1 MNHPPMRIGID
12 ARKLGLTGI
21 GRYVSELLQAAVKLD
36 QTIEWHL
43 FVQPDYQKI
52 IEPSLAKNDQISFH
66 VTTVGYYSW
75 REQFGWAR
83 ELDRFGLDLIHF
95 PNFNIPRGLK
105 TKAITTIHDLTLLT
119 FPGRRMFWG
128 KRWLYGQ
135 VLQRSLRQAAAI
147 ITDSQDSATDI
158 RQFAKQHDLKLGQ
171 RLQIISLGVS
181 DYFWA
186 SVPPREIKTELA
198 LLNLVN
204 PFFLV
209 VASDF
214 KHKNVTTILQAFAAL
229 VAKAKSLPHK
239 LVLVGRFGVNGAI
252 EQWLQEHEA
261 IKNRVLIAGVVN
273 NETLR
278 ALYHQATAL
287 VFCSL
292 KEGFGLPILEAYAC
306 GCPVITSNSSSMR
319 ELAHDAALLVDP
331 TSATAITQA
340 MSKILPST
348 VNDNA
353 KQKRQLLGKKIA
365 RSYSWSKCAQALLKI
380 YHHVSD

>member
-1 MNHPPMRIGID
+1 MRVGID
-12 ARKLGLTGI
+12 ARKLGPTGI
-21 GRYVSELLQAAVKLD
+21 GRYVSELLLAAVKLD
-36 QTIEWHL
+36 PTIEWHL
-43 FVQPDYQKI
+43 FVQPDYKKI
-52 IEPSLAKNDQISFH
+52 IEPSLAKNEQISFH

-83 ELDRFGLDLIHF
+83 QLDRYGLDLIHF

-105 TKAITTIHDLTLLT
+105 TKAVTTIHDLTLLT

-135 VLQRSLRQAAAI
+135 VLQRSLRQATAI

-158 RQFAKQHDLKLGQ
+158 RQFAHNKGLKLGQ
-171 RLQIISLGVS
+171 RLQVISLGVS

-186 SVPPREIKTELA
+186 KVWQRDLNAELA

-214 KHKNVTTILQAFAAL
+214 KHKNVILTLQAFAKL
-229 VAKAKSLPHK
+229 VAKTKSLPHK
-239 LVLVGRFGVNGAI
+239 LVLVGRFGVNGAT
-252 EQWLQEHEA
+252 ERWLNDHA
-261 IKNRVLIAGVVN
+261 AVKSRVLIAGVVN

-292 KEGFGLPILEAYAC
+292 KEGFGLPILEAYAS
-306 GCPVITSNSSSMR
+306 GCPVITSNRSSMR
-319 ELAHDAALLVDP
+319 ELAGDAALLVDP
-331 TSATAITQA
+331 TSMAAISQA
-340 MSKILPST
+340 MSKMLPQSAFT
-348 VNDNA
+348 KTKI
-353 KQKRQLLGKKIA
+353 KQQLLGKKIA

-380 YHHVSD
+380 YHHVTD

>member
-1 MNHPPMRIGID
+1 MRIGID
-12 ARKLGLTGI
+12 ARKLGPTGI
-21 GRYVSELLQAAVKLD
+21 GRYVSELLLAAVKLD
-36 QTIEWHL
+36 STIEWHL
-43 FVQPDYQKI
+43 FVMPDYEKI
-52 IEPSLAKNDQISFH
+52 IEPSLAKNNQLSFH

-83 ELDRFGLDLIHF
+83 ELDRYGLDLIHF
-95 PNFNIPRGLK
+95 PNFNIPRRLK
-105 TKAITTIHDLTLLT
+105 TKAVTTIHDLTLLSY
-119 FPGRRMFWG
+119 PGRRMFWG

-135 VLQRSLRQAAAI
+135 VLQRSLRQAAAV

-158 RQFAKQHDLKLGQ
+158 RQLAKRSDLKLGK
-171 RLQIISLGVS
+171 RLQIIPLGVS
-181 DYFWA
+181 DFFWA
-186 SVPPREIKTELA
+186 KVWQREINAELG

-214 KHKNVTTILQAFAAL
+214 KHKNVTTILRAFAAL
-229 VAKAKSLPHK
+229 VAKTKSLPHK
-239 LVLVGRFGVNGAI
+239 LVLVGRFGVNGAT
-252 EQWLQEHEA
+252 EQWLKEHEA

-306 GCPVITSNSSSMR
+306 GCPVITSNRSSMS
-319 ELAHDAALLVDP
+319 ELAQGGALLVDP
-331 TSATAITQA
+331 TNITAITQA
-340 MSKILPST
+340 LSKMLPQSLYSNT
-348 VNDNA
+348 KT
-353 KQKRQLLGKKIA
+353 KQQLLGKKIA
-365 RSYSWSKCAQALLKI
+365 RSYSWSKCAQAVLNI
-380 YHHVSD
+380 YHHVTD